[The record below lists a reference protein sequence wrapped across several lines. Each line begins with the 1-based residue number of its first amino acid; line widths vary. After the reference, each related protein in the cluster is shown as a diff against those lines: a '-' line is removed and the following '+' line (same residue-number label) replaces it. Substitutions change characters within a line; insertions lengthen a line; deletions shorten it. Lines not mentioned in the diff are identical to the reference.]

1 MEAAV
6 GAGKKKAKKKLLRIY
21 KNPGKLKQP
30 VTERVLPTE
39 LSTKNEI
46 LNFVD
51 ETNNTSTILNNI
63 LKNVVIEILS
73 IGDNDQDNYV
83 YFNSNNDYTYN
94 CWKNTFCGKFSLASK
109 CRPTER
115 RKTRFSEG
123 KFWVFWLFNTGC
135 EQNKAKRLPCIA
147 KNAVLG
153 GLILHS
159 HCCVFLQQQ
168 SMHTSLFLPP
178 FFFSVIF

>member
-1 MEAAV
+1 MTKIIMYTLIAIMIIHTTV
-6 GAGKKKAKKKLLRIY
+6 GRIRFVVSFACFGFLIRVVS
-21 KNPGKLKQP
+21 KTKQ
-30 VTERVLPTE
+30 
-39 LSTKNEI
+39 K
-46 LNFVD
+46 
-51 ETNNTSTILNNI
+51 
-63 LKNVVIEILS
+63 
-73 IGDNDQDNYV
+73 Y
-83 YFNSNNDYTYN
+83 
-94 CWKNTFCGKFSLASK
+94 SLASK

-123 KFWVFWLFNTGC
+123 KLWVFWLFNTGC
-135 EQNKAKRLPCIA
+135 EQHKAKRLPCIA

-178 FFFSVIF
+178 FFFFCHILNHI